1 MYESFYGLTEK
12 PFTLL
17 PDPEYLYL
25 SPKHQRA
32 LTLLEYGMM
41 NQAGFSVICGDTGA
55 GKTTLIRRL
64 LTELGE
70 DTTVGLITNTHQSF
84 GDLLNWV
91 LMAFGIDGDGKS
103 KAQMHQMFINFLIE
117 QYAGNLHT
125 VLIVDEAQN
134 MNADTLEELRM
145 LSNINSDKDQV
156 LQVILAGQPALRDTL
171 RQPELMQFAQRIS
184 VDYYLES
191 LSKDETAHYIKHRLN
206 VAGADQQIFTD
217 EACVAIYRYS
227 GGTPRLI
234 NLLCDTTLV
243 YGFAEQTELI
253 DVGLVDDVVREQHS
267 NSIVPTFNKPLTDED
282 IEKLEKNEK
291 IKHKPV
297 VGSVAVS
304 EQKKSVEATSASETI
319 IAEMGKRARQAVSNY
334 DEASVTGEAE
344 VVVEGNKA
352 SKKITKK
359 IADKKAGTSKITP
372 IKQEVVTDESMEEI
386 LDVIDK
392 QAEQKLS
399 DQGIDSSQN
408 VINEENEDEI
418 KAKADELAV
427 EEAIAH
433 AEAEDE
439 LERLGIQ
446 KHQQSSA
453 RKVIKS
459 SESEGKESEAEEAN
473 HKILNEE
480 DLDKIETSA
489 SEPELEEKIFFEE
502 VPHNEHRSTKTAKN
516 KIEDVYP
523 IIQVEENSRKGMK
536 VLVLGFIGGL
546 VLASIISI
554 GGAYLLLGDKQ
565 DNNTEQAEATGTSS
579 VSGEVAE
586 KKTQLERIKLEAIQK
601 ERDAA
606 LAMTKAL
613 ERERD
618 AALATAKA
626 QESMRDAERRAAEI
640 IAEQERKSARDLK
653 KATRRARQAELEAAK
668 AKEREHKSKLKAM
681 QAKLEADLQLKKAK
695 EAKAKIQAEI
705 VAPKPVVMPEVKKV
719 VAKRP
724 VKKSSKTSKFKA
736 NPCSSPSS
744 KFLSTCKK

>member
-64 LTELGE
+64 LSELGE

-103 KAQMHQMFINFLIE
+103 KAQMHQIFIDFLIQ
-117 QYAGNLHT
+117 QYASNLHT

-171 RQPELMQFAQRIS
+171 RKPELMQFAQRIS

-191 LSKDETAHYIKHRLN
+191 LSKEETALYISHRLK
-206 VAGADQQIFTD
+206 VAGAEQKIFTD

-243 YGFAEQTELI
+243 YGFAEQTEVI
-253 DVGLVDDVVREQHS
+253 GVSLVDDVVREQHS

-282 IEKLEKNEK
+282 ISRLEKSEK
-291 IKHKPV
+291 VKHKKTVAAKQKEPV
-297 VGSVAVS
+297 A
-304 EQKKSVEATSASETI
+304 ATSTSEAI

-334 DEASVTGEAE
+334 DGVGAADETETEIVAEADNV
-344 VVVEGNKA
+344 
-352 SKKITKK
+352 SKKTAKK
-359 IADKKAGTSKITP
+359 VAVKKPGAAKVTP
-372 IKQEVVTDESMEEI
+372 IKQDTISDDSMDEI
-386 LDVIDK
+386 LDVIDR
-392 QAEQKLS
+392 QSEQKLS
-399 DQGIDSSQN
+399 DQGIGEPQN
-408 VINEENEDEI
+408 GVDDIGEAEL
-418 KAKADELAV
+418 KAKMDELAV
-427 EEAIAH
+427 EKAIAQ
-433 AEAEDE
+433 AEDE
-439 LERLGIQ
+439 DKLESLGVQ
-446 KHQQSSA
+446 KHRQGTGKKTAEDIEVEETDQQQSYKENMA
-453 RKVIKS
+453 EV
-459 SESEGKESEAEEAN
+459 ESVD
-473 HKILNEE
+473 E
-480 DLDKIETSA
+480 DA
-489 SEPELEEKIFFEE
+489 ELEEKVFFEE
-502 VPHNEHRSTKTAKN
+502 VPHKERRSRKAPRH

-523 IIQVEENSRKGMK
+523 VIQVEDNSKKGMK

-554 GGAYLLLGDKQ
+554 GGVYLLLGDKQ
-565 DNNTEQAEATGTSS
+565 GNKSEQAEASDAS
-579 VSGEVAE
+579 VMSRDIAE
-586 KKTQLERIKLEAIQK
+586 KNAQLERVRLEAIKK

-606 LAMTKAL
+606 LAITKAL

-618 AALATAKA
+618 AAIATAKA
-626 QESMRDAERRAAEI
+626 QESMRAAERRAAEI

-653 KATRRARQAELEAAK
+653 KATRRARKAELEAAK
-668 AKEREHKSKLKAM
+668 AKEREHKARLSAM
-681 QAKLEADLQLKKAK
+681 QAKLDADVRLKKARA
-695 EAKAKIQAEI
+695 AKAKKQIEAVVPE
-705 VAPKPVVMPEVKKV
+705 PVVVPVPVVKKAV
-719 VAKRP
+719 VKKP
-724 VKKSSKTSKFKA
+724 VKKANKAAKFSA